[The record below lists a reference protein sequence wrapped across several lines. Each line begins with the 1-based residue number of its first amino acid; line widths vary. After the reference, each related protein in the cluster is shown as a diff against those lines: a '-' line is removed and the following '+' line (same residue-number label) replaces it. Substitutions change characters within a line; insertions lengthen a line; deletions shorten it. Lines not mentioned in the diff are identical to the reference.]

1 MPEATGRA
9 RRELGFESKPLGSTA
24 PRGVSTHLEHKA
36 GGKAKEE
43 SRVSSVS
50 SHKN

>member
-36 GGKAKEE
+36 GDKAKFLL
-43 SRVSSVS
+43 SQ
-50 SHKN
+50 